1 MECNE
6 QDLQQLIQIREEI
19 HKEIEKIP
27 LNVLQLQEVSNR
39 FVGHFKVFESLSQN
53 IQDQLKSTIRSAAF
67 EMAELAS
74 EEFIKHTEPQVHSI
88 LKNLHQYQCA
98 DDASLALESIS
109 RKNTLKTISICS
121 LIALL
126 SLSIGFSIGG
136 YYYDKRSYELS
147 KKFLRK

>member
-39 FVGHFKVFESLSQN
+39 FVGHFKVFEGLSQN
-53 IQDQLKSTIRSAAF
+53 IQDQLKATIRSAAF

-74 EEFIKHTEPQVHSI
+74 EEFIKRVDGQVQCTLGNLDQSI
-88 LKNLHQYQCA
+88 NE
-98 DDASLALESIS
+98 SREILENVS
-109 RKNTLKTISICS
+109 RKNTLKTIAIVTL
-121 LIALL
+121 LILL
-126 SLSIGFSIGG
+126 SLSIGFRLGA
-136 YYYDKRSYELS
+136 YYYEKRSYALS
-147 KKFLRK
+147 REFLKSHK